1 MWQQPGTSL
10 SQSLVRLTVGLTLSL
25 LLLAALLHVVALSGS
40 EVNLS
45 MVFQTLKG
53 VPLGVVLLYTLML
66 AANTVLRTVR
76 YRLLLSA
83 SMGSGKI
90 SFPLLFMVTGV
101 RNMIVDL
108 LPARLGELIFV
119 TMLKKACRVP
129 ISAGIATLALSFLL
143 DIVILVPVLLLV
155 GLLPLTESVLRQG
168 SLPAALLLGAVI
180 TIGAIVLWPGLRAFA
195 RWSRGKTRTS
205 GLLYRLVSFV
215 SDVSEALTRCRQ
227 AKMLGSALGLTAAI
241 RVLKYGGLILLFN
254 TVVSSPGM
262 AGAAADVADVLV
274 ALIASEVG
282 ASLPVPTLM
291 SFGAYEAGG
300 AAAFVLLGYP
310 LAAAV
315 MALLTVHI
323 GSQAL
328 DYTLGCICLVLF
340 FIIGAGDLGHGKTSR
355 RISAGLWQRWR
366 VVLAV
371 VALLSAIGL
380 SAYQVDRVRAARSQV
395 APPSGGLLA
404 GVTDASADAAT
415 GLKGWV
421 VWSSN
426 RYGSHDILRMR
437 LEDRSIDRLTQHPHT
452 ETFPRIS
459 PDGSQIVFMRSRKPW
474 VSLRDLNDWD
484 TYLLDLKSGQEQLL
498 AEYAGAPTWSAD
510 GRYVYFQRRGSE
522 FIEYALASQKERVLF
537 RSGDGGIPAGIKLY
551 EPSLSSRSGR
561 LASTWRGPR
570 RMTAIIDNDGSVQP
584 VGKGCQLSWAPGD
597 RFVYWVD
604 DGGLMRNRVYRQ
616 VPGEGAPQAW
626 LDLPAPYSH
635 EYFPKL
641 SRDGRYL
648 VLGASAGGH
657 EHDVADYEIFLWPTR
672 APFDQAV
679 RLTFHS
685 GNDNWP
691 DIYIE

>member
-1 MWQQPGTSL
+1 MWQRPGTSL
-10 SQSLVRLTVGLTLSL
+10 SQSLVRLIVGLTLSL
-25 LLLAALLHVVALSGS
+25 LLLAALLHIVALSGS

-53 VPLGVVLLYTLML
+53 VPLGVALVYTLML
-66 AANTVLRTVR
+66 VANTLLRTVR
-76 YRLLLSA
+76 YRLLLGA

-90 SFPLLFMVTGV
+90 SFPLLFIITGV

-108 LPARLGELIFV
+108 LPARLGELVFV
-119 TMLKKACRVP
+119 TMLKKSCRVP
-129 ISAGIATLALSFLL
+129 VSAGIATLALSFLL
-143 DIVILVPVLLLV
+143 DVVILIPLLLLV
-155 GLLPLTESVLRQG
+155 GMLPLTESTLRQG
-168 SLPAALLLGAVI
+168 SLPAALLLGVII
-180 TIGAIVLWPGLRAFA
+180 TIGIIVLWPGLRAFT

-205 GLLYRLVSFV
+205 GLAYRLVSFF
-215 SDVSEALTRCRQ
+215 SDVSDALTRCRQ
-227 AKMLGSALGLTAAI
+227 VGMLGWVLGLTAGI
-241 RVLKYGGLILLFN
+241 RILKYGGLILLFD

-262 AGAAADVADVLV
+262 IAAAANVVDVLV

-282 ASLPVPTLM
+282 ASLPIPTLM

-323 GSQAL
+323 GSQVL
-328 DYTLGCICLVLF
+328 DYTIGCTCLILF
-340 FIIGAGDLGHGKTSR
+340 FIIGAGDAGHGKTGR
-355 RISAGLWQRWR
+355 EGSAGLWRRWR
-366 VVLAV
+366 IVLAV

-380 SAYQVDRVRAARSQV
+380 SAYQVDRVRSARSQV

-404 GVTDASADAAT
+404 GVTGASAAAAT

-426 RYGSHDILRMR
+426 RYGGHDILRMR

-474 VSLRDLNDWD
+474 VSLRDLTDWD
-484 TYLLDLKSGQEQLL
+484 TYLLDLKSGQEKRL

-522 FIEYALASQKERVLF
+522 FIEYELSSRKERVLF
-537 RSGDGGIPAGIKLY
+537 RAGEGGIPAGIKLY
-551 EPSLSSRSGR
+551 EPSLSSRSER
-561 LASTWRGPR
+561 LAATWRGSR
-570 RMTAIIDNDGSVQP
+570 RMTVIIDNDDSVQP
-584 VGKGCQLSWAPGD
+584 VGKGCQLIWAPGD
-597 RFVYWVD
+597 QFVYWID

-616 VPGEGAPQAW
+616 APGEGAPQAW

-641 SRDGRYL
+641 SQDGHYL

-672 APFDQAV
+672 APSDQAV